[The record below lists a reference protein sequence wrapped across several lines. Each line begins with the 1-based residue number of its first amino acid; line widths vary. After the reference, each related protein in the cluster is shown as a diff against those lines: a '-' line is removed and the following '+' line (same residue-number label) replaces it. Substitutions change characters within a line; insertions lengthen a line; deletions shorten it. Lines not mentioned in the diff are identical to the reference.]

1 MSKVNVMNISS
12 KYKFAWSKNTA
23 ATVGDSD
30 INKSLT
36 FKIALQVHADY
47 KDNLSQTV

>member
-1 MSKVNVMNISS
+1 MSL
-12 KYKFAWSKNTA
+12 KYNFAWSKNTA
-23 ATVGDSD
+23 ATVGDSDSD